1 MTSAH
6 GKSGHSSQ
14 NEYPFDFLFSH
25 KMMPQRSEQNSGL
38 LSFGPRHP
46 AQGSVPASARLQ
58 MLQSSPHGAIISA
71 MNIPFRP
78 PYLSQSVDRQYMIS
92 QSPLS
97 VKRSI
102 VVSFLPQHPFQ
113 K

>member
-1 MTSAH
+1 MTSAQ

-14 NEYPFDFLFSH
+14 NEYPFALLFSH
-25 KMMPQRSEQNSGL
+25 RMMPHPDEQNSGL

-46 AQGSVPASARLQ
+46 AQGLVSASTRLQ
-58 MLQSSPHGAIISA
+58 MLQSSPHGAIIFTL
-71 MNIPFRP
+71 NNPFSP
-78 PYLSQSVDRQYMIS
+78 PHLSGTVYRQYIIS

-102 VVSFLPQHPFQ
+102 SYFNLPS
-113 K
+113 